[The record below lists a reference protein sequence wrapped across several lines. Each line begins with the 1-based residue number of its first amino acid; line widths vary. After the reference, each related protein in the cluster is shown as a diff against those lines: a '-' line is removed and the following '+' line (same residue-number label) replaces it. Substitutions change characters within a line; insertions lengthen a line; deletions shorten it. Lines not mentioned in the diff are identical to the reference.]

1 MDDGLEEAATESV
14 SLLRKEILER
24 QKHQQGAGN
33 KHRAKATAEPSTVP
47 SVCWHFKYFTQQQLF
62 PNYTCRLY
70 IFFTHCKKH
79 TKKEK
84 PLVWATVLRSIL
96 DTAEK

>member
-1 MDDGLEEAATESV
+1 MEEAATESV

-47 SVCWHFKYFTQQQLF
+47 FSLLAFQIF
-62 PNYTCRLY
+62 YTTATISKLHMQTVHILY
-70 IFFTHCKKH
+70 S
-79 TKKEK
+79 
-84 PLVWATVLRSIL
+84 L
-96 DTAEK
+96 